1 MHLVYFFMS
10 DKVDCQD
17 MDVGNSGTTGMIVNE
32 MPATDVDN
40 EMPTMDV
47 SNAMHVNTDDMENSE
62 ERHVVNGD
70 SYASRVARTV
80 YEYPPRQ
87 ERARFSEN
95 VMPQRP
101 RTAFFTPS
109 RSTTAKSVFEAL
121 ENAEIDASEITC
133 LQRKMN
139 GEVTVTFKTISAKEK
154 FLRLNSLQ
162 VDAVHFALQDVDKPL
177 IFVTIYDAP
186 FELSDLAII
195 KRLSPYCEVLH
206 YRRGKHS
213 LAPNIFNGLR
223 HYRVRITKPI
233 PSFLRFGKF
242 QVFVKHSGQVP
253 TCRKCNRPGHFSNV
267 CPNRICF
274 NCEGLGHEA
283 RDCPCPVLCCL
294 CKEEGHLGINC
305 KYSWFCCTVSLTDE
319 QDDVALDS
327 DDDDGLSDCSYGRG
341 ADYLL
346 PASPLICETPSP
358 ADVPVDD
365 TSSIPD
371 AVLSD
376 SSDSPLPSSPDSSV
390 LNTDGLVKSIQSVP
404 DPPRHRIPAL
414 LSDSISAVSRR
425 SSSPLSVKPTPSL
438 LSEPVT
444 DPSSSPPVSL
454 DNSMDATMDLKRKS
468 ADADAS
474 PKRTKK
480 GKKKPAHK

>member
-1 MHLVYFFMS
+1 MPVSEDLSNEMS
-10 DKVDCQD
+10 VE
-17 MDVGNSGTTGMIVNE
+17 VSNE
-32 MPATDVDN
+32 MPVDLHN
-40 EMPTMDV
+40 EMPVDGT
-47 SNAMHVNTDDMENSE
+47 NAENVE

-70 SYASRVARTV
+70 SYASRAARTV
-80 YEYPPRQ
+80 PQEYPPRQ
-87 ERARFSEN
+87 ERVRFSEN

-109 RSTTAKSVFEAL
+109 KTTTAKSVFEAL
-121 ENAEIDASEITC
+121 ENADIDATEIAC

-162 VDAVHFALQDVDKPL
+162 VDAEHFALQDVDKPL
-177 IFVTIYDAP
+177 TFLTIYDAP

-195 KRLSPYCEVLH
+195 KRLAPYCEVLH

-213 LAPNIFNGLR
+213 LAPNIYNGLR
-223 HYRVRITKPI
+223 HYRVRISKPI

-267 CPNRICF
+267 CPNRVCF

-305 KYSWFCCTVSLTDE
+305 IYSWFSPPVSPTDE
-319 QDDVALDS
+319 QDDVAVES
-327 DDDDGLSDCSYGRG
+327 DEDDGLSDCSYGRG

-346 PASPLICETPSP
+346 PVSPLLSETPSP
-358 ADVPVDD
+358 VPVDD
-365 TSSIPD
+365 TSSVP
-371 AVLSD
+371 VLSD
-376 SSDSPLPSSPDSSV
+376 SSDSPLPSSPDSPV
-390 LNTDGLVKSIQSVP
+390 LNTDGLIKSAQSVP

-414 LSDSISAVSRR
+414 LSDSLSAVSRR
-425 SSSPLSVKPTPSL
+425 SSSPLSAKSTPSL
-438 LSEPVT
+438 PSEPAL
-444 DPSSSPPVSL
+444 DPPSSPVSL
-454 DNSMDATMDLKRKS
+454 ENDMDVTMDLKRKS
-468 ADADAS
+468 ADAS

-480 GKKKPAHK
+480 GKKKPPHK

>member
-1 MHLVYFFMS
+1 MS
-10 DKVDCQD
+10 DKVICQD
-17 MDVGNSGTTGMIVNE
+17 MDVGNSGTIVNE
-32 MPATDVDN
+32 MPATDLDN
-40 EMPTMDV
+40 EMPATDLNNEMPV
-47 SNAMHVNTDDMENSE
+47 SIDDMENSE

-70 SYASRVARTV
+70 SYASRAARTAV
-80 YEYPPRQ
+80 YEYPTRQ
-87 ERARFSEN
+87 ERARYSEN

-101 RTAFFTPS
+101 RTAFFTPNKNTS
-109 RSTTAKSVFEAL
+109 AKSVFEAL
-121 ENAEIDASEITC
+121 EQAEIDPAEIAC

-139 GEVTVTFKTISAKEK
+139 GEVTVTFKSISAKEQ
-154 FLRLNSLQ
+154 FLRLNSLR
-162 VDAVHFALQDVDKPL
+162 VDAERFALQDVDKPL
-177 IFVTIYDAP
+177 TFLTIYDAP

-213 LAPNIFNGLR
+213 LAPNIYNGLR
-223 HYRVRITKPI
+223 HYRVRISKPI

-267 CPNRICF
+267 CPNRVCF
-274 NCEGLGHEA
+274 NCKGLDHEA
-283 RDCPCPVLCCL
+283 RHCPCPVLCCL

-305 KYSWFCCTVSLTDE
+305 TYSWFCSTVSPTDE
-319 QDDVALDS
+319 QDDVAVDS

-346 PASPLICETPSP
+346 PASPLISETPSP

-371 AVLSD
+371 AALFD
-376 SSDSPLPSSPDSSV
+376 SSDSPLVSSV
-390 LNTDGLVKSIQSVP
+390 LNTDALIKSVQSVP
-404 DPPRHRIPAL
+404 DPLQHRIPAL
-414 LSDSISAVSRR
+414 LSAASRR

-438 LSEPVT
+438 LSEPVA
-444 DPSSSPPVSL
+444 DPSSSPPDSL
-454 DNSMDATMDLKRKS
+454 DKGMDVTMDLKRKS
-468 ADADAS
+468 ADAS

>member
-1 MHLVYFFMS
+1 
-10 DKVDCQD
+10 
-17 MDVGNSGTTGMIVNE
+17 MDVCENVTPASEDLSNEMSVEVSNE
-32 MPATDVDN
+32 MPVDLHN
-40 EMPTMDV
+40 EMPVDGT
-47 SNAMHVNTDDMENSE
+47 NAENVE

-70 SYASRVARTV
+70 SYASRAARTGSH
-80 YEYPPRQ
+80 EYPSRQ
-87 ERARFSEN
+87 ERVRFSEN

-109 RSTTAKSVFEAL
+109 KTTTAKSVFEAL
-121 ENAEIDASEITC
+121 ENADIDATEIAC

-162 VDAVHFALQDVDKPL
+162 VDAEHFALQDVDKPL
-177 IFVTIYDAP
+177 TFLTIYDAP

-195 KRLSPYCEVLH
+195 KRLAPYCEVLH

-213 LAPNIFNGLR
+213 LAPNIYNGLR
-223 HYRVRITKPI
+223 HYRVRISKPI

-267 CPNRICF
+267 CPNRVCF

-305 KYSWFCCTVSLTDE
+305 IYSWFSPPVSPTDE
-319 QDDVALDS
+319 QDDVAVES
-327 DDDDGLSDCSYGRG
+327 DEDDGLSDCSYGRG

-346 PASPLICETPSP
+346 PVSPLLSETPSP
-358 ADVPVDD
+358 VPVDD
-365 TSSIPD
+365 TSSVP
-371 AVLSD
+371 VLSD
-376 SSDSPLPSSPDSSV
+376 SSDSPLPSSPDSPV
-390 LNTDGLVKSIQSVP
+390 LNTDGLIKSAQSVP

-414 LSDSISAVSRR
+414 LSDSLSAVSRR
-425 SSSPLSVKPTPSL
+425 SSSPLSAKSTPSL
-438 LSEPVT
+438 PSEPAL
-444 DPSSSPPVSL
+444 DPPSSPVSL
-454 DNSMDATMDLKRKS
+454 ENDMDVTMDLKRKS
-468 ADADAS
+468 ADAS

-480 GKKKPAHK
+480 GKKKPPHK

>member
-1 MHLVYFFMS
+1 
-10 DKVDCQD
+10 
-17 MDVGNSGTTGMIVNE
+17 MDVCENVMPVSEDLSNEMSVEVSNE
-32 MPATDVDN
+32 MPVDLHN
-40 EMPTMDV
+40 EMPVDGT
-47 SNAMHVNTDDMENSE
+47 NAENVE

-70 SYASRVARTV
+70 SYASRAARTGSH
-80 YEYPPRQ
+80 EYPSRQ
-87 ERARFSEN
+87 ERVRFSEN

-109 RSTTAKSVFEAL
+109 RTTTARSVFEAL
-121 ENAEIDASEITC
+121 QNADIDATEISC

-162 VDAVHFALQDVDKPL
+162 VDAEHFALQDVDKPL
-177 IFVTIYDAP
+177 TFLTIYDAP

-195 KRLSPYCEVLH
+195 KRLAPYCEVLH

-213 LAPNIFNGLR
+213 LAPNIYNGLR
-223 HYRVRITKPI
+223 HYRVRISKPI

-267 CPNRICF
+267 CPNRVCF

-283 RDCPCPVLCCL
+283 RDCPCPVVCCL

-305 KYSWFCCTVSLTDE
+305 IYSWFSPPISPTDE
-319 QDDVALDS
+319 QDDVAVES
-327 DDDDGLSDCSYGRG
+327 DNDDGLSDCSYGRD
-341 ADYLL
+341 ADILL
-346 PASPLICETPSP
+346 PASPLISETLSP

-371 AVLSD
+371 AVPSD
-376 SSDSPLPSSPDSSV
+376 SSDSPSLSSLDSPV
-390 LNTDGLVKSIQSVP
+390 LNTDGLVKSVQSVP

-414 LSDSISAVSRR
+414 LSDSLSAASRP
-425 SSSPLSVKPTPSL
+425 SSSPATAKSTPSL
-438 LSEPVT
+438 PSEPVL
-444 DPSSSPPVSL
+444 DPSSSPPDSL
-454 DNSMDATMDLKRKS
+454 ENGMDVTMDLKRKS
-468 ADADAS
+468 ADMS
-474 PKRTKK
+474 PKRRKK
-480 GKKKPAHK
+480 GKKKSANK

>member
-1 MHLVYFFMS
+1 MPVSEDLSNEMS
-10 DKVDCQD
+10 VE
-17 MDVGNSGTTGMIVNE
+17 VSNE
-32 MPATDVDN
+32 MPVDLHN
-40 EMPTMDV
+40 EMPVDGT
-47 SNAMHVNTDDMENSE
+47 NAENVE

-70 SYASRVARTV
+70 SYASRAARTV
-80 YEYPPRQ
+80 PQEYPPRQ
-87 ERARFSEN
+87 ERVRFSEN

-109 RSTTAKSVFEAL
+109 KTTTAKSVFEAL
-121 ENAEIDASEITC
+121 ENADIDATEIAC

-162 VDAVHFALQDVDKPL
+162 VDAEHFALQDVDKPL
-177 IFVTIYDAP
+177 TFLTIYDAP

-195 KRLSPYCEVLH
+195 KRLAPYCEVLH

-213 LAPNIFNGLR
+213 LAPNIYNGLR
-223 HYRVRITKPI
+223 HYRVRISKPI

-267 CPNRICF
+267 CPNRVCF

-305 KYSWFCCTVSLTDE
+305 IYSWFSPPVSPTDE
-319 QDDVALDS
+319 QDDVAVES
-327 DDDDGLSDCSYGRG
+327 DEDDGLSDCSYGRG

-346 PASPLICETPSP
+346 PVSPLISETPSP
-358 ADVPVDD
+358 VPVDD
-365 TSSIPD
+365 TSSVP
-371 AVLSD
+371 VLSD
-376 SSDSPLPSSPDSSV
+376 SSDSPLPSSPDSPV
-390 LNTDGLVKSIQSVP
+390 LNTDGLIKSAQSVP

-414 LSDSISAVSRR
+414 LSDSLSAVSRR
-425 SSSPLSVKPTPSL
+425 SSSPLSAKSTPSL
-438 LSEPVT
+438 PSEPAL
-444 DPSSSPPVSL
+444 DPPSSPVSL
-454 DNSMDATMDLKRKS
+454 ENDMDVTMDLKRKS
-468 ADADAS
+468 ADAS

-480 GKKKPAHK
+480 GKKKPPHK

>member
-1 MHLVYFFMS
+1 MS
-10 DKVDCQD
+10 DKADCQE
-17 MDVGNSGTTGMIVNE
+17 MDVGNSGTTGMSFNE
-32 MPATDVDN
+32 MPATDDN
-40 EMPTMDV
+40 EMPATDLH
-47 SNAMHVNTDDMENSE
+47 NGKPVNTDDMESSE
-62 ERHVVNGD
+62 DRHIVNGE
-70 SYASRVARTV
+70 SYASRAARTV
-80 YEYPPRQ
+80 SYEYPSRQ
-87 ERARFSEN
+87 ERARSSEN

-109 RSTTAKSVFEAL
+109 KNTSAKSVFEAL
-121 ENAEIDASEITC
+121 EQAEIDPAEIAC
-133 LQRKMN
+133 LQRKLN
-139 GEVTVTFKTISAKEK
+139 GEVTVTFKSISAKEK
-154 FLRLNSLQ
+154 FLRLNSLR
-162 VDAVHFALQDVDKPL
+162 VDAEHFALQDVDKPL
-177 IFVTIYDAP
+177 TFLTIYDAP

-213 LAPNIFNGLR
+213 LAPNIYNGLR
-223 HYRVRITKPI
+223 HYRVRISKPI

-267 CPNRICF
+267 CPNRVCF

-283 RDCPCPVLCCL
+283 RDCPCPVLCCI

-305 KYSWFCCTVSLTDE
+305 TYSWVCSTVSPTDE
-319 QDDVALDS
+319 QDDVAVES

-341 ADYLL
+341 ADYSL
-346 PASPLICETPSP
+346 PASPLISETPSP

-376 SSDSPLPSSPDSSV
+376 SNDSPLPSSPDSPV
-390 LNTDGLVKSIQSVP
+390 LDTDGLVKSVQSVP

-414 LSDSISAVSRR
+414 LSDSLSAVSRR
-425 SSSPLSVKPTPSL
+425 SSSPLSAKSMSSL
-438 LSEPVT
+438 PSEPAL
-444 DPSSSPPVSL
+444 DPSPSPL
-454 DNSMDATMDLKRKS
+454 DCLEDGMNATMDLKRKS
-468 ADADAS
+468 ADAS

-480 GKKKPAHK
+480 GKKKPPHK

>member
-70 SYASRVARTV
+70 SYASRAARTV

-87 ERARFSEN
+87 ERARFSKN
-95 VMPQRP
+95 VMLQRP

-162 VDAVHFALQDVDKPL
+162 VDAEHFALQDVDKPL
-177 IFVTIYDAP
+177 TFVTIYDAP

-195 KRLSPYCEVLH
+195 KHLSPYCEVLH
-206 YRRGKHS
+206 YPRGKHS

-242 QVFVKHSGQVP
+242 SY
-253 TCRKCNRPGHFSNV
+253 FSNV
-267 CPNRICF
+267 CPNRVCF

-283 RDCPCPVLCCL
+283 CDCPCPVLCCL

-305 KYSWFCCTVSLTDE
+305 KYSWFCSTVSPTDE
-319 QDDVALDS
+319 QDDVAVDS

-346 PASPLICETPSP
+346 PASPLISETPSP

-414 LSDSISAVSRR
+414 LSDSLSAASRP
-425 SSSPLSVKPTPSL
+425 SSSLATAKSTPSPP
-438 LSEPVT
+438 SEPVP
-444 DPSSSPPVSL
+444 DPPSPPDPVDS
-454 DNSMDATMDLKRKS
+454 DMNGTVDLKRKS
-468 ADADAS
+468 TDAS

-480 GKKKPAHK
+480 GKKKSANK

>member
-1 MHLVYFFMS
+1 MS
-10 DKVDCQD
+10 VL
-17 MDVGNSGTTGMIVNE
+17 
-32 MPATDVDN
+32 
-40 EMPTMDV
+40 
-47 SNAMHVNTDDMENSE
+47 
-62 ERHVVNGD
+62 
-70 SYASRVARTV
+70 TV
-80 YEYPPRQ
+80 
-87 ERARFSEN
+87 
-95 VMPQRP
+95 
-101 RTAFFTPS
+101 
-109 RSTTAKSVFEAL
+109 
-121 ENAEIDASEITC
+121 
-133 LQRKMN
+133 
-139 GEVTVTFKTISAKEK
+139 
-154 FLRLNSLQ
+154 
-162 VDAVHFALQDVDKPL
+162 
-177 IFVTIYDAP
+177 
-186 FELSDLAII
+186 
-195 KRLSPYCEVLH
+195 
-206 YRRGKHS
+206 
-213 LAPNIFNGLR
+213 
-223 HYRVRITKPI
+223 
-233 PSFLRFGKF
+233 
-242 QVFVKHSGQVP
+242 
-253 TCRKCNRPGHFSNV
+253 
-267 CPNRICF
+267 CF

-346 PASPLICETPSP
+346 PASPLISETPSP

>member
-1 MHLVYFFMS
+1 MPSAILRFSLFFSMS
-10 DKVDCQD
+10 DQVDCQD
-17 MDVGNSGTTGMIVNE
+17 MDGMIVNE
-32 MPATDVDN
+32 MPATDN
-40 EMPTMDV
+40 EMPATDLHNGKPV
-47 SNAMHVNTDDMENSE
+47 STDDIESSDD
-62 ERHVVNGD
+62 RHIVNGE
-70 SYASRVARTV
+70 SYASRAARTV
-80 YEYPPRQ
+80 YEYPSRQ
-87 ERARFSEN
+87 ERVRNSEN

-109 RSTTAKSVFEAL
+109 KNTSAKSVFEAL
-121 ENAEIDASEITC
+121 EQAEIDPAEIAC
-133 LQRKMN
+133 LQRKLN
-139 GEVTVTFKTISAKEK
+139 GEVTVTFKSISSKEK
-154 FLRLNSLQ
+154 FLRLNSLR
-162 VDAVHFALQDVDKPL
+162 VDAEHFALQDVDKPL
-177 IFVTIYDAP
+177 TFITIYDAP

-195 KRLSPYCEVLH
+195 KRLAPYCEVLH

-213 LAPNIFNGLR
+213 LAPNVYNGLR
-223 HYRVRITKPI
+223 HYRVRISKPI

-267 CPNRICF
+267 CPNRVCF

-283 RDCPCPVLCCL
+283 RDCPCPVLCCI

-305 KYSWFCCTVSLTDE
+305 TYSWVCSKVSPTDE
-319 QDDVALDS
+319 QDDVAVES

-341 ADYLL
+341 ADYLR
-346 PASPLICETPSP
+346 PASPLFSETPSP

-376 SSDSPLPSSPDSSV
+376 SSDSPLPSSPDSPV
-390 LNTDGLVKSIQSVP
+390 LNTDGLLKSVQSVP

-414 LSDSISAVSRR
+414 LSDSLSAASRR
-425 SSSPLSVKPTPSL
+425 SSSPLSAKSTPSL
-438 LSEPVT
+438 PSEPVL
-444 DPSSSPPVSL
+444 DPPSSPVSL
-454 DNSMDATMDLKRKS
+454 ENGMDVTMDLKRKS
-468 ADADAS
+468 ADAS

-480 GKKKPAHK
+480 GKKKPPHK

>member
-1 MHLVYFFMS
+1 
-10 DKVDCQD
+10 
-17 MDVGNSGTTGMIVNE
+17 MDTCENMVPLIEESSNE
-32 MPATDVDN
+32 MPVEMPGDSNN
-40 EMPTMDV
+40 EMHDDLNNVMPET
-47 SNAMHVNTDDMENSE
+47 NAENAE
-62 ERHVVNGD
+62 DRHVVNGD
-70 SYASRVARTV
+70 SYASRAARTV
-80 YEYPPRQ
+80 SHEYPSRQ
-87 ERARFSEN
+87 ERFRFSEN

-101 RTAFFTPS
+101 KTAFFTPS
-109 RSTTAKSVFEAL
+109 KTTTAKSVFEAL
-121 ENAEIDASEITC
+121 ENADIDATEIAC

-162 VDAVHFALQDVDKPL
+162 VDAKHFALQDVDKPL
-177 IFVTIYDAP
+177 TFLSIYDAP

-195 KRLSPYCEVLH
+195 KRLAPYCEVLH
-206 YRRGKHS
+206 SRRGKHS
-213 LAPNIFNGLR
+213 LAPNIYNGLR
-223 HYRVRITKPI
+223 HYRVRISKPI

-305 KYSWFCCTVSLTDE
+305 IYSWFSPPVSPTDE
-319 QDDVALDS
+319 QDDVAVES

-346 PASPLICETPSP
+346 PASPLISP

-365 TSSIPD
+365 TSIPD

-376 SSDSPLPSSPDSSV
+376 SSDSPSPSSPDSPV
-390 LNTDGLVKSIQSVP
+390 LNTDGLVKSVQSVP

-414 LSDSISAVSRR
+414 LSDSLSAATRR
-425 SSSPLSVKPTPSL
+425 SSSPPSAKSTPSL
-438 LSEPVT
+438 PSEPVL
-444 DPSSSPPVSL
+444 DPSPSPL
-454 DNSMDATMDLKRKS
+454 DCSEDGMNATMDLKRKS
-468 ADADAS
+468 ADAS

-480 GKKKPAHK
+480 GKKKSPHK

>member
-1 MHLVYFFMS
+1 MS
-10 DKVDCQD
+10 DKVICQD
-17 MDVGNSGTTGMIVNE
+17 MDAGNVPGTFVNE
-32 MPATDVDN
+32 MPATDLDDEMPETDLNN
-40 EMPTMDV
+40 EMPVT
-47 SNAMHVNTDDMENSE
+47 TDDIENGE

-70 SYASRVARTV
+70 SYASRAARTV
-80 YEYPPRQ
+80 AHEYPSRQ
-87 ERARFSEN
+87 ERVRFSEN

-109 RSTTAKSVFEAL
+109 RTTTARSVFEAL
-121 ENAEIDASEITC
+121 QNADIDATEISC

-162 VDAVHFALQDVDKPL
+162 VDAEHFALQDVDKPL
-177 IFVTIYDAP
+177 TFLTIYDAP

-195 KRLSPYCEVLH
+195 KRLAPYCEVLH

-213 LAPNIFNGLR
+213 LAPNIYNGLR
-223 HYRVRITKPI
+223 HYRVRISKPI

-267 CPNRICF
+267 CPNRVCF

-283 RDCPCPVLCCL
+283 RDCPCPVVCCL

-305 KYSWFCCTVSLTDE
+305 IYSWFSPPVSPTDE
-319 QDDVALDS
+319 QDDVAVES
-327 DDDDGLSDCSYGRG
+327 DNDDGLSDYSYGRD
-341 ADYLL
+341 ADILL
-346 PASPLICETPSP
+346 PASPLISETLSP

-371 AVLSD
+371 AVPSD
-376 SSDSPLPSSPDSSV
+376 SSDSPSSLDSPV
-390 LNTDGLVKSIQSVP
+390 LNTDGLVKSVQSVP

-414 LSDSISAVSRR
+414 LSDSLSAASR
-425 SSSPLSVKPTPSL
+425 
-438 LSEPVT
+438 
-444 DPSSSPPVSL
+444 PSSSPATAKSTPSLPSEPVL
-454 DNSMDATMDLKRKS
+454 DPSPSPLDCSDDGMNATMDLKRKS
-468 ADADAS
+468 TDAS

-480 GKKKPAHK
+480 GKKKPPHK

>member
-1 MHLVYFFMS
+1 MPT
-10 DKVDCQD
+10 
-17 MDVGNSGTTGMIVNE
+17 TTGKSSIL
-32 MPATDVDN
+32 
-40 EMPTMDV
+40 
-47 SNAMHVNTDDMENSE
+47 
-62 ERHVVNGD
+62 
-70 SYASRVARTV
+70 
-80 YEYPPRQ
+80 
-87 ERARFSEN
+87 EN

-101 RTAFFTPS
+101 RTAFFTPNKNTS
-109 RSTTAKSVFEAL
+109 AKSVFEAL
-121 ENAEIDASEITC
+121 EQAEIDPAEIAC

-139 GEVTVTFKTISAKEK
+139 GEVTVTFKSISAKEQ
-154 FLRLNSLQ
+154 FLRLNSLR
-162 VDAVHFALQDVDKPL
+162 VDAERFALQDVDKPL
-177 IFVTIYDAP
+177 TFLTIYDAP

-213 LAPNIFNGLR
+213 LAPNIYNGLR
-223 HYRVRITKPI
+223 HYRVRISKPI

-267 CPNRICF
+267 CPNRVCF

-305 KYSWFCCTVSLTDE
+305 TYSWFCSMVSPTDE
-319 QDDVALDS
+319 QDDVAVDS
-327 DDDDGLSDCSYGRG
+327 EDDDGLSDCSYGRG

-346 PASPLICETPSP
+346 PASPLISETPSP
-358 ADVPVDD
+358 ADVPVNDP
-365 TSSIPD
+365 SSIPD

-376 SSDSPLPSSPDSSV
+376 SSDSPLLSSPDSPV
-390 LNTDGLVKSIQSVP
+390 LNTDGLVKSVQSVP

-414 LSDSISAVSRR
+414 LSDSLSAVSRR
-425 SSSPLSVKPTPSL
+425 SSSPLSAKSTPSL
-438 LSEPVT
+438 PSEPVL
-444 DPSSSPPVSL
+444 DPLSSSPVSL
-454 DNSMDATMDLKRKS
+454 ENGMDLAMDLKRKS
-468 ADADAS
+468 VDAS
-474 PKRTKK
+474 PKGTKK